1 LGPGPSSRCDARGD
15 GRVIPAAATLR
26 SRAVIPAAAI
36 LRSRAVI
43 PAAATRLSAG
53 IQFLCLALFLTA
65 CGFELRGA
73 PALGIRALTVSSV
86 GASQVAAEMRRTLAT
101 GPTRVVT
108 DVKQADAQLRVL
120 QEARDKSV
128 ATITATGTVYE
139 FELRLTVRYELT
151 VPGREIPVIA
161 PSEAVAKRL
170 ITYSASAPIAK
181 EAEEQLLYNDMQVEL
196 AGRILRHVASAAKR
210 EM

>member
-1 LGPGPSSRCDARGD
+1 MSLSRKLGTRLRGCD
-15 GRVIPAAATLR
+15 
-26 SRAVIPAAAI
+26 SQ
-36 LRSRAVI
+36 SVI
-43 PAAATRLSAG
+43 PAAATRLWAR
-53 IQFLCLALFLTA
+53 IQVLMLALLLA
-65 CGFELRGA
+65 GCGFELRGN
-73 PALGIRALTVSSV
+73 PQLGIRTLAVNSV
-86 GASQVAAEMRRTLAT
+86 GGSQVAAEMRRTLAT

-108 DVKQADAQLRVL
+108 DAKGADAQLRVL
-120 QEARDKSV
+120 QETRDKSV

-139 FELRLTVRYELT
+139 FELHLVVRYELT

-161 PSEAVAKRL
+161 PTEATAKRL

-181 EAEEQLLYNDMQVEL
+181 EAEEQLLFTEMQQEL